1 MVTEKCKIQKYIQ
14 PAVSTILE
22 NKLPLNF
29 DLYGKLNKLGK
40 SFLNIEISII
50 IYMNAH
56 SINYFNDNIYALY
69 KYVPH
74 IYFIELSLVEY
85 CFLEKRI

>member
-14 PAVSTILE
+14 PAVSTL
-22 NKLPLNF
+22 LGNF

-40 SFLNIEISII
+40 SFLNTKISII

-56 SINYFNDNIYALY
+56 SMHYFNNNIYAVN

-74 IYFIELSLVEY
+74 IYFTELSLMEH
-85 CFLEKRI
+85 CFWKKESNLLHV